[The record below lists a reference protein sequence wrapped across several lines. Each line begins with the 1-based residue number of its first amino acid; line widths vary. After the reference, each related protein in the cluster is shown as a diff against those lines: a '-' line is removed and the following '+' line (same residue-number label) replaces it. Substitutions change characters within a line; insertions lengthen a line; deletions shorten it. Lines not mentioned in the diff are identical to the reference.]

1 VLVVVNDSSV
11 LIDLARARVFES
23 VFALP
28 YRFVIPDVMFAD
40 ELLDLGSYTR
50 EDALAM
56 GLRVARLH
64 GDGVKAALGYAQR
77 YVALSSNDAFAL
89 ALASVNGWMLLAG
102 DGALRRAAAAEN
114 VGVHGHLWLVDE
126 MRRHDTLTRTRLVH
140 VLEAWR
146 DDPLVWLP
154 REELVARITRLRR
167 ED

>member
-1 VLVVVNDSSV
+1 VLVVVSDSSV
-11 LIDLARARVFES
+11 LIDLAKARLFEPA
-23 VFALP
+23 FALP

-56 GLRVARLH
+56 GVRVARLD
-64 GDGVKAALGYAQR
+64 GDGVNTALGYAQR

-89 ALASVNGWMLLAG
+89 ALASVNSWMLLAG
-102 DGALRRAAAAEN
+102 DGALRRAAGAEN
-114 VGVHGHLWLVDE
+114 VQVHGHLWLVDE
-126 MRRHDTLTRTRLVH
+126 MRRHGTVPRTRLLR

-154 REELVARITRLRR
+154 GEELVTRITRLRR
-167 ED
+167 GD